1 MKILKFKGFVL
12 DKSDNRM
19 GSIETFVDED
29 GKLIQG
35 FHNGTD
41 IHIKPTIYNIEPNI
55 DTLRKVLNR
64 FNKSK
69 EVIGDYIGT
78 R

>member
-1 MKILKFKGFVL
+1 MNILKFKGFVL
-12 DKSDNRM
+12 NKNDNRL

-29 GKLIQG
+29 GMLIQG

-41 IHIKPTIYNIEPNI
+41 IHIKPYIYNDQTNI
-55 DTLRKVLNR
+55 TTLAKTLKWY
-64 FNKSK
+64 NKSK
-69 EVIGDYIGT
+69 KKLEVFCGS